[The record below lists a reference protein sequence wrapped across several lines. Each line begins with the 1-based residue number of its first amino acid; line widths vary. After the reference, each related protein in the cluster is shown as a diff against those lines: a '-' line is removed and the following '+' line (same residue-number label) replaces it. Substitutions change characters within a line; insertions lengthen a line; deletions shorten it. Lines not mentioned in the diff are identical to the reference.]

1 MERPLTSNI
10 KEKIQLSYSSW
21 LTSRDFLPRSGQKQ
35 MIAGIVKTL
44 TGSVPRIAVFEA
56 GTGTGKTAA
65 YCVSAIP
72 LAKSLDRTLV
82 ISTATIALQEQVMFR
97 DLPDITRN
105 AELDFSAT
113 LAKGRRRYV
122 CLKRLDTK
130 LREAAS
136 TEVGDWFGVGDFDK
150 DQESFCSTLLSS
162 FANKQWNGDRDT
174 WSGPID
180 DQVWI
185 TITTDHRGCTN
196 NKCSFFKQCP
206 FFKAREKI
214 ENSDVLV
221 VNHDLLL
228 ADLSLGGGVVL
239 PAPSECIYI
248 IDEAHRLQEKT
259 QQHFSI
265 SARARS
271 SRDWADNLAASFGTM
286 TQRLG
291 RPATLVGLSSNF
303 SSYAQQYTKNI
314 DEFCGALA
322 ALKYADRN
330 ENLSMYRFR
339 HGHIPEDLMAIAR
352 KCSQPLSEMLEAIL
366 KAIELLQ
373 ENLSGGVAWKSSDEV
388 EDWLL
393 LFGQG
398 EGRARA
404 TLSVLVDYGSD
415 PSDQDLD
422 TPYARWINNYGD
434 DFEIVSLPLDSGN
447 LLSEFLWEECY
458 GAICTSAT
466 LSVGGKFNRFL
477 NSVGLQDVEAHCI
490 PSPFNFGSIAKFYL
504 PSMQTDPRD
513 LADHCIEVSEMLPSL
528 LEKYVSALVLFSS
541 WRQLKTVT
549 DVLSNHAIRKFLKI
563 QGDSSKYILLEEHRK
578 DIDEGRKS
586 YIFGLASFSEGLDLP
601 DDYCRHVVIARLP
614 FSVPDDPISE
624 ALSEWVNT
632 QGKNPFYEISLPD
645 AALRL
650 VQACGRLIRHE
661 NDFGQIT
668 MLDRRLVSQRYG
680 HILLDSLPPYD
691 FVVEDS

>member
-1 MERPLTSNI
+1 MEKLLTSNI
-10 KEKIQLSYSSW
+10 KEKIQFSYSSW
-21 LTSRDFLPRSGQKQ
+21 LTSRGFLPRNGQKQ

-44 TGSVPRIAVFEA
+44 TGSAPRIAVFEA

-65 YCVSAIP
+65 YCISAIP
-72 LAKSLDRTLV
+72 LAKFLDRTLV

-105 AELDFSAT
+105 ADLDFSAT

-130 LREAAS
+130 LREADS
-136 TEVGDWFGVGDFDK
+136 SETGDWFEVGAFDR
-150 DQESFCSTLLSS
+150 DQESFCSSLVSS
-162 FANKQWNGDRDT
+162 FANKQWDGDRDT

-180 DQVWI
+180 DRVWLA
-185 TITTDHRGCTN
+185 ITTDHRGCTN

-206 FFKAREKI
+206 FFRAREKI
-214 ENSDVLV
+214 ENTDVLV

-265 SARARS
+265 SARAKS
-271 SRDWADNLAASFGTM
+271 SRDWADNLVVSFGTM

-291 RPATLVGLSSNF
+291 RPETLVGLSSNF
-303 SSYAQQYTKNI
+303 SSYAQQYIENI
-314 DEFCGALA
+314 DEFCQALA
-322 ALKYADRN
+322 ALKYVDRS
-330 ENLSMYRFR
+330 ENLSMHRFK
-339 HGHIPEDLMAIAR
+339 HGHIPEDLMSIAR
-352 KCSQPLSEMLEAIL
+352 KCWQPLSEMLESIL
-366 KAIELLQ
+366 ATIALLQ
-373 ENLSGGVAWKSSDEV
+373 ENLSGGTVWKRSDEV

-404 TLSVLVDYGSD
+404 TLSILADYAGEPDDKELES
-415 PSDQDLD
+415 
-422 TPYARWINNYGD
+422 PYARWVNNYGD
-434 DFEIVSLPLDSGN
+434 DFEFVSLPLDSGD
-447 LLSEFLWEECY
+447 LLSESLWKECY

-477 NSVGLQDVEAHCI
+477 NSVGLEEVDARCI
-490 PSPFNFGSIAKFYL
+490 PSPFDFGSIAKFYL

-513 LADHCIEVSEMLPSL
+513 LGDHCTEVSEMLPSL
-528 LEKYVSALVLFSS
+528 LEKYISALVLFSS
-541 WRQLKTVT
+541 WRQLKLVT
-549 DVLSNHAIRKFLKI
+549 DALSNHTIRKFLKI
-563 QGDSSKYILLEEHRK
+563 QGDRSKYLLLEEHRT
-578 DIDEGRKS
+578 DIDKGRKS

-680 HILLDSLPPYD
+680 HILLESLPSYD